1 MSQEL
6 AIIKQE
12 NIQTIVSAA
21 PQSYQDNQISRE
33 RCITAGQTILAAIQQ
48 GGMTDDLDQKAAE
61 FIEKARKTVNK
72 MNERRSPVTRLF
84 DSIKS
89 EFTKMENDINPNKAD
104 TIPYKLQQLRNQYA
118 AKKRAEEEE
127 RRRREAERQQAEQAR
142 AKMKQD
148 IEDDFKAQF
157 YARLN
162 QANNGLTAI
171 DNSVTLEN
179 YDVSVKAI
187 RDVQTT
193 LPVDFFENL
202 HTTMRIPVGVT
213 IEEIQNAEKE
223 TKERLMEFFTGTYEY
238 QIQVARDYIL
248 DRLPSKKAN
257 LERIAQ
263 ASAEEAA
270 RLKAEMEAR
279 QRREAEL
286 QETERRRKEE
296 EEQQKAELA
305 RQQVEI
311 GGLFNSQAA
320 VQDYQPKTKV
330 SKKIEVLN
338 PEGIMP
344 ILIMWWNKEGS
355 KMSVEELTKIF
366 KKQITFCEKLAKEGT
381 LIQDESVCYV
391 DDVKAK

>member
-1 MSQEL
+1 MESQI

-193 LPVDFFENL
+193 LPVDFIENL

-391 DDVKAK
+391 DEVKAK

>member
-1 MSQEL
+1 MESQI

-33 RCITAGQTILAAIQQ
+33 RCIAAGQTILAAIQQ

-127 RRRREAERQQAEQAR
+127 CRRREAERQQAEQAR

-193 LPVDFFENL
+193 LPVDFIENL

-311 GGLFNSQAA
+311 GSLFNSQAA

-344 ILIMWWNKEGS
+344 ILIMWWNKEGC

-391 DDVKAK
+391 DEVKAK

>member
-171 DNSVTLEN
+171 DNCVTLEN

-391 DDVKAK
+391 DEVKAK

>member
-193 LPVDFFENL
+193 LPVDFIENL

-311 GGLFNSQAA
+311 GSLFNSQAA

-366 KKQITFCEKLAKEGT
+366 KKQITYCEKLAKEGT

>member
-1 MSQEL
+1 MSHEL

-127 RRRREAERQQAEQAR
+127 RRRCEAERQQAEQAR
-142 AKMKQD
+142 TKMKQD

-193 LPVDFFENL
+193 LPVDFIENL

-311 GGLFNSQAA
+311 GSLFNSQAA

-330 SKKIEVLN
+330 LKKIEVLN

-366 KKQITFCEKLAKEGT
+366 KKQITYCEKLAKEGT

>member
-1 MSQEL
+1 MESQI

-171 DNSVTLEN
+171 GNCVTLEN

-193 LPVDFFENL
+193 LPVDFIENL

-213 IEEIQNAEKE
+213 IEEIQIAEKE

-296 EEQQKAELA
+296 EERQKAELA

-391 DDVKAK
+391 DEVKAK

>member
-1 MSQEL
+1 MESQI

-72 MNERRSPVTRLF
+72 MNERRSSVTRLF

-171 DNSVTLEN
+171 DNCVTLEN

-391 DDVKAK
+391 DEVKAK